1 MISSFSYVGFTSPAA
16 AAWREFGT
24 EVLGAQL
31 APERD
36 DGAVSLRVDEH
47 AARIVVHPGDADDVA
62 YLGWDCGDAAGL
74 AAAVARVRADGFGV
88 TDEPD
93 VATVRQVAAL
103 ASFTDPFGFRHEL
116 THGLAEVG
124 AFTPGRPMSGFLT
137 GDQGLGHMVVIV
149 PDLDAAMQFFTGTL
163 GMSESDHIE
172 ADMGGAV
179 MSLRFLHCNPRHH
192 TMALTAIPGMVGIH
206 HLMIEVNDV
215 DDVGR
220 ALDIVNAQGIPLAM
234 TLGRHTNDLMT
245 SFYVRTP
252 SGFEIEYGTGGR
264 LIDDADWTVET
275 YDAMSLWG
283 HKPPAEPLF
292 PGILRPVATVGV

>member
-1 MISSFSYVGFTSPAA
+1 MISSFAYVGFTSPAA
-16 AAWREFGT
+16 DQWRTFGT

-31 APERD
+31 ADHPT
-36 DGAVSLRVDEH
+36 GAVALRVDEC
-47 AARIVVHPGDADDVA
+47 APRLTVHEGEADGVA

-74 AAAVARVRADGFGV
+74 ADAVARVRAAGI
-88 TDEPD
+88 D
-93 VATVRQVAAL
+93 VADDPGAAAERQVAAL
-103 ASFTDPFGFRHEL
+103 AAFVDPFGFRHEL
-116 THGLAEVG
+116 THGLAHLG

-137 GDQGLGHMVVIV
+137 GDQGLGHMVMIV
-149 PDLDAAMQFFTGTL
+149 PDLDAGMRFYTETL
-163 GMSESDHIE
+163 GMLVSDHIE
-172 ADMGGAV
+172 MG

-192 TMALTAIPGMVGIH
+192 TMALTAVPGMVGIH
-206 HLMIEVNDV
+206 HLMLEVNDI

-220 ALDIVNAQGIPLAM
+220 ALDIVNERGLPLAM

-252 SGFEIEYGTGGR
+252 SGFEIEYGAGGR
-264 LIDDADWTVET
+264 HIDDATWEIGE

-292 PGILRPVATVGV
+292 PGILRPFDAVGA